1 MNMLREWLKEQNRNE
16 MSVFSLLYFYETEEE
31 RQEALALLEESGLSE
46 ENGVSLLPP
55 VNIRRSPKL
64 AASCEISRTP
74 TFLFFLHEK
83 EVGRVNRPEN
93 GGQLRDIVE
102 SIREIAAFV

>member
-1 MNMLREWLKEQNRNE
+1 MLREWLKEQNRDE
-16 MSVFSLLYFYETEEE
+16 MSAFSLLYFYETEDEK
-31 RQEALALLEESGLSE
+31 QEALTLLEKSGLSK
-46 ENGVSLLPP
+46 ENGLSLLPP
-55 VNIRRSPKL
+55 VNTHRYPKL